1 LEVSFHTEIEN
12 LKLGE
17 GALFHGEGIL
27 AVTKALLQSGVSY
40 VGGYQG
46 APISHLLDVMVQA
59 KPYMDELGVHVEAC
73 SNEASAAAMLGA
85 SIHYP
90 VRGAVTW
97 KSIVGTNVAAD
108 ALSNLASP
116 GVTGGVLIVV
126 GEDYGEGASVIQER
140 THAYALKSGMCLLDP
155 RPELGQM
162 VHMVEQGFQ
171 LSEASNMPVLM
182 ELRIRACHVRGSFVA
197 HDNRPPAISK
207 QHLMQEP
214 ATFDYMR
221 LAHPPVT
228 FVHEKRKSEERLPAA
243 RRFITE
249 HQLNEHFEGGQHQ
262 HLGLIVQ
269 GGIYNTLIRT
279 LQQFG
284 LADAF
289 GDSSVSILVLNVTY
303 PLVPEQLTAF
313 CADKTAVLL
322 LEEGQPEYIEQELA
336 LALRRQDLQTPLHGK
351 DMLPQGGE
359 YTAEVM
365 AQGLL
370 KFLQKH
376 QPSLVPEGVAAW
388 LHGNTERRQQVQQT
402 LGQPLPA
409 RPPGMCIGCPER
421 PVFSALKLAQQEVGP
436 VHVSGDIGCHA
447 LATFE
452 PFSVGHSIL
461 GYGMSL
467 ASRAGVSPL
476 MKRRVLSVMGDGGFW
491 HNGLLTGVQS
501 ALFNG
506 DDAVLLIFKNG
517 YTSATGTQDIIST
530 PAEAAKALAQDKR
543 QSLVH
548 TNQTIETTLKGLGV
562 QWLRTVH
569 TYHVDE
575 MKATLTE
582 AFSTGFQG
590 LKVIVAEG
598 ECQLERQRRIKPWLA
613 SLMAQGE
620 RVERVK
626 YGVDEDVCNG
636 DHACIRLSGC
646 PTLTLK
652 DNPDPL
658 KVDPVATVLDGCVGC
673 GLCGANAH
681 AATLC
686 PSFYR
691 AEVVQNPKWHER
703 LWHGLQASV
712 VRLLQPGQAA

>member
-1 LEVSFHTEIEN
+1 MEVSFVEEIKALRLGSGHT
-12 LKLGE
+12 
-17 GALFHGEGIL
+17 FHGEGIM
-27 AVTKALLQSGVSY
+27 AITKALLQAGVSY

-46 APISHLLDVMVQA
+46 APVSHLLDVMVQA

-108 ALSNLASP
+108 ALSNLSSP

-155 RPELGQM
+155 RPDLPQM
-162 VHMVEQGFQ
+162 VSLVEQGFE
-171 LSEASNMPVLM
+171 LSEASHMPVIL
-182 ELRIRACHVRGSFVA
+182 ELRIRACHVRGSFDA
-197 HDNRPPAISK
+197 KDNIAPRWSK
-207 QHLMQEP
+207 QNLIQDP
-214 ATFDYMR
+214 ARFDYMR

-228 FVHEKRKSEERLPAA
+228 FVQEKIKAAERIPAA
-243 RRFITE
+243 RRFIRE
-249 HQLNEHFEGGQHQ
+249 RGLNETLPGTQHPD
-262 HLGLIVQ
+262 LGLIVQ
-269 GGIYNTLIRT
+269 GGLYNTLIRT

-289 GDSSVSILVLNVTY
+289 GHSSLCIHVLNVTW
-303 PLVPEQLTAF
+303 PLVPEDLSAF
-313 CADKTAVLL
+313 CADKRAVLL

-336 LALRRQDLQTPLHGK
+336 LTLRRLDLQTPLHGK
-351 DMLPQGGE
+351 DLLPSAGE

-365 AQGLL
+365 AAGLL
-370 KFLQKH
+370 AFLDRH
-376 QPSLVPEGVAAW
+376 RPNAVPETTRQW
-388 LHGNTERRQQVQQT
+388 LRGNVQRRRDVQQT
-402 LGQPLPA
+402 LGQPMPA

-421 PVFSALKLAQQEVGP
+421 PVFAALKLSQQDVGP
-436 VHVSGDIGCHA
+436 VHISGDIGCHA

-517 YTSATGTQDIIST
+517 YTSATGTQDIINT
-530 PAEAAKALAQDKR
+530 PPEQVKQSVDDKR
-543 QSLVH
+543 QSLAH
-548 TNQTIETTLKGLGV
+548 TNQTIEQTLKGLGV

-575 MKATLTE
+575 MRSTLTE
-582 AFSTGFQG
+582 AFTTSFQG

-613 SLMAQGE
+613 SLLARGE

-658 KVDPVATVLDGCVGC
+658 KVDPVATVIDGCVGC

-691 AEVVQNPKWHER
+691 AEVVQNPRWSER
-703 LWHGLQASV
+703 LLGGLRSV
-712 VRLLQPGQAA
+712 ARHWLQRA